1 MIEIRELTK
10 MYGKQYALNHLSLTI
25 PEGQIFG
32 FLGHNGAG
40 KSTTI
45 KCLTSII
52 EPTSGQVL
60 VDGLNLAEHHSEIK
74 KRIGYV
80 PDTPDIFLQL
90 SPKEYWNLIASA
102 FALETS
108 EKERNV
114 CV

>member
-60 VDGLNLAEHHSEIK
+60 LPRAP
-74 KRIGYV
+74 V
-80 PDTPDIFLQL
+80 PIHNKSCRRENNRKIL
-90 SPKEYWNLIASA
+90 
-102 FALETS
+102 
-108 EKERNV
+108 
-114 CV
+114 